1 MAEIALRND
10 EKIGLAAAVLLHA
23 ALVGVLALQTARSE
37 VSVFP
42 ERMTVSLAT
51 EVGLEAAS
59 PDPVAESRASI
70 APTLADDP
78 APAPPAPAP
87 AAERVPSPPPPRPQ
101 PTVAPRPAP
110 VPPPRPQATAA
121 PRPAPS
127 PTQAAPARERSR
139 PDRTAA
145 AQPATPTPSSRPATS
160 PAQAAPKSG
169 GSRIGDDFLEGKGS
183 STTTNETRAPAA
195 TFGRAERAALS
206 SAITRQLRPH
216 WTAPSGLEAE
226 QLISTVTWELNPDGT
241 LRGTPRC
248 RTDPASITD
257 SNRPQASLHCER
269 AIRAVQRAAPFNLPD
284 QFYDRWKALEWQF
297 DRRL

>member
-1 MAEIALRND
+1 MGEIAFRND
-10 EKIGLAAAVLLHA
+10 EKIGLLAALVLHGALVAVLLMQA
-23 ALVGVLALQTARSE
+23 VRTE

-42 ERMTVSLAT
+42 DRMTVSLAT

-59 PDPVAESRASI
+59 PDPVAESRAAI

-78 APAPPAPAP
+78 APAPEPA
-87 AAERVPSPPPPRPQ
+87 AAERVERATPTPPPTQRSTRTASTQ
-101 PTVAPRPAP
+101 PAP
-110 VPPPRPQATAA
+110 TRD
-121 PRPAPS
+121 
-127 PTQAAPARERSR
+127 RSR
-139 PDRTAA
+139 PDRT
-145 AQPATPTPSSRPATS
+145 PAPKPSSSTAK
-160 PAQAAPKSG
+160 AAEAGG

-183 STTTNETRAPAA
+183 STTTEETRAPAA
-195 TFGRAERAALS
+195 RFGSAERAALS

-216 WTAPSGLEAE
+216 WTAPSGLDAE
-226 QLISTVTWELNPDGT
+226 KLVSTVSWDLNADGT

-257 SNRPQASLHCER
+257 SNQPQAGLHCER
-269 AIRAVQRAAPFNLPD
+269 AIRAVQRAAPFNLPE